1 MYANSVIGSI
11 LVAVFWWPSWLDL
24 VGCFS
29 QWQTVCFLILV
40 YSFLPDVDILKGKNL
55 MSRKEYLLSNR
66 NRHRTLFWI

>member
-1 MYANSVIGSI
+1 MTVFALCQTTCMQIQ
-11 LVAVFWWPSWLDL
+11 LLAVFWWPSWLDL

-55 MSRKEYLLSNR
+55 MCRKEYLLSN
-66 NRHRTLFWI
+66 